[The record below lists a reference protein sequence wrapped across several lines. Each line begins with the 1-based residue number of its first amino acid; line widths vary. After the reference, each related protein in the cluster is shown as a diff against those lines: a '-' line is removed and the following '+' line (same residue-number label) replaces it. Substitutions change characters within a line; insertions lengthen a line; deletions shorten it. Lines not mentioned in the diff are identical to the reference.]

1 MCILYRVCMT
11 GIGDTGKGE
20 ETRCMTRFGYGAFMK
35 GAGHNPC
42 TVVSKTVI
50 HAVALGRCLNHGD
63 RA

>member
-1 MCILYRVCMT
+1 MT